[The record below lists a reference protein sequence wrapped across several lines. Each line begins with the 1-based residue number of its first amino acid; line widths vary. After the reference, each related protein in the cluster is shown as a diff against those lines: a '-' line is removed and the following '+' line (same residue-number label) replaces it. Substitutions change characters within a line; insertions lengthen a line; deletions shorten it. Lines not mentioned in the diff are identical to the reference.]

1 MSDRAERRA
10 FGSALRIAL
19 AACAWGTWSLF
30 FRPIEARYGTSP
42 ALETFVIF
50 SMILVVGAP
59 LALRDRP
66 RKRRALSLWCLLGAQ
81 GVFDALNALLFFAA
95 MQKTTLAVAVLTHY
109 LAPVLVAL
117 AAPFVVSERIQPRTW
132 AVLGLALSGLGVLLE
147 PWRGVGGGVWWG
159 ALLGA
164 GSTVFFTGSLLL
176 AKRLGSAFAPT
187 EIMAWHMPTAL
198 LTLLFFLPT
207 AVLSTPLPAFAPLI
221 LAGLGPGALA
231 GIVFIR
237 ALPFVDASKA
247 SILMLLEPVVAVCV
261 GIAAFH
267 EVPRPAGLAG
277 GAMVLSAAYLVL
289 ARARRAA

>member
-1 MSDRAERRA
+1 MSDLAERRA
-10 FGSALRIAL
+10 FSSALRIAL
-19 AACAWGTWSLF
+19 AASTWGTWSLF
-30 FRPIEARYGTSP
+30 FRPVEARYGVSP
-42 ALETFVIF
+42 ALETFVVF
-50 SMILVVGAP
+50 STILLVGAP

-66 RKRRALSLWCLLGAQ
+66 RQRRALSLWGLLALQ

-117 AAPFVVSERIQPRTW
+117 AAPFVVSERIQSRTW
-132 AVLGLALSGLGVLLE
+132 AVLALALAGLAVLLE
-147 PWRGVGGGVWWG
+147 PWRGVGGG

-164 GSTVFFTGSLLL
+164 MLGAGSAVFFTGSLLL

-198 LTLLFFLPT
+198 CTLVFFLPAGVT
-207 AVLSTPLPAFAPLI
+207 STPLAALVPLF

-231 GIVFIR
+231 AVVFIR

-261 GIAAFH
+261 GVAAFH
-267 EVPRPAGLAG
+267 ELPRPAGLAG

-289 ARARRAA
+289 ARTRRTA